1 MGYDLGTL
9 AIFFFIALFF
19 DVAVVAVIRQGNQ
32 GKHPIIFAGAVS
44 MATGLTL
51 AFVLAA
57 FVPGSDRYVAVCVL
71 VALGGLFGCVAA
83 NNVRD
88 LFVCRVR
95 VEAEY
100 LCCEEVSTDQAMSLY
115 YPVCAYEFQG
125 RAYCEKSLQSIGAR
139 RARRMA
145 KAGTC
150 HAYLDPR
157 HPATFIVRRSASL
170 MTFIL
175 AAIALFCLGAALYV
189 LVVA

>member
-1 MGYDLGTL
+1 MGRELGAL
-9 AIFFFIALFF
+9 AVFFFAALFF

-32 GKHPIIFAGAVS
+32 GGHPIIFAGAVVVA
-44 MATGLTL
+44 MGLTL

-57 FVPGSDRYVAVCVL
+57 FFPGSDKYVAACVL
-71 VALGGLFGCVAA
+71 VVVGSLFGCVAA
-83 NNVRD
+83 NGVRD

-95 VEAEY
+95 IEAEY
-100 LCCEEVSTDQAMSLY
+100 RNCKEMPTGQAMSLRH
-115 YPVCAYEFQG
+115 PICAYEFQE
-125 RAYCEKSLQSIGAR
+125 AYCEKSLQSIGAR
-139 RARRMA
+139 GARWMA

-150 HAYLDPR
+150 HAHLDPR

-175 AAIALFCLGAALYV
+175 AGIALFCFGTALYV

>member
-1 MGYDLGTL
+1 MGEYEGTRGGFL
-9 AIFFFIALFF
+9 IAALVV
-19 DVAVVAVIRQGNQ
+19 DVVVIAVIRQGNQ
-32 GKHPIIFAGAVS
+32 GKHPIIFAGAV
-44 MATGLTL
+44 AVAIGLTL

-57 FVPGSDRYVAVCVL
+57 FVPGSDKYVAVCVL
-71 VALGGLFGCVAA
+71 IVAGGLFGCVAA

-95 VEAEY
+95 IEAEY
-100 LCCEEVSTDQAMSLY
+100 RGCEEMPTGQVMSLR
-115 YPVCAYEFQG
+115 YPICAYEFQG

-139 RARRMA
+139 RARQMA

-150 HAYLDPR
+150 HAYLDPQ

-175 AAIALFCLGAALYV
+175 AAIALFCFGTALYV
-189 LVVA
+189 LAVA

>member
-1 MGYDLGTL
+1 MGYDPGAL
-9 AIFFFIALFF
+9 AVFFFAALFF
-19 DVAVVAVIRQGNQ
+19 DAVVIAVIRQGNQ
-32 GKHPIIFAGAVS
+32 GNHPIIFAGAVAVA
-44 MATGLTL
+44 MGLTL

-57 FVPGSDRYVAVCVL
+57 FFPGSDKYVAVCVL
-71 VALGGLFGCVAA
+71 VAMGGMFGCIAV
-83 NNVRD
+83 NGVRE

-100 LCCEEVSTDQAMSLY
+100 RGCEELPTGQVISLR
-115 YPVCAYEFQG
+115 YPICAYEFQG

-145 KAGTC
+145 KARTC
-150 HAYLDPR
+150 CAYLDPQ

-175 AAIALFCLGAALYV
+175 AVIAIFCFGAALYV